1 MLKLVSKPLLLPRR
15 HIHMIHKDILLC
27 NSPKNS
33 DMDMK
38 NINASA
44 MNRQYL
50 TRAVIRFC
58 FELANAIRFT
68 FFIIF
73 TIVNAACKALAIYIQ
88 AIIPVFILSNI
99 LKIQIMNCFKPYH
112 LKKSNTALYSQHIH
126 K

>member
-50 TRAVIRFC
+50 ARAVIRFC

-68 FFIIF
+68 FFIILA
-73 TIVNAACKALAIYIQ
+73 IVNATCKALAIDIQ

-99 LKIQIMNCFKPYH
+99 LKIQIMNCFKPYY